1 MIHLDLL
8 QGQVRDLSIEGDGE
22 NLNSMFSRMPH
33 ALGTRSALWQ
43 TFGLTEATTVLS
55 PFQMWA

>member
-22 NLNSMFSRMPH
+22 KPKLNVFQNASC
-33 ALGTRSALWQ
+33 LGYQVCSVANIWIN
-43 TFGLTEATTVLS
+43 
-55 PFQMWA
+55 